1 VALRALPP
9 SHAGGSTSVAF
20 PATAFSSDETF
31 GDTAGSLVTAE
42 ECMRLNE
49 LNARSMNSDRIAEV
63 LRPLAVLFNE
73 PVHFSRVNRRGKWA
87 DEVIG
92 R

>member
-1 VALRALPP
+1 
-9 SHAGGSTSVAF
+9 
-20 PATAFSSDETF
+20 
-31 GDTAGSLVTAE
+31 
-42 ECMRLNE
+42 MRFNE

-73 PVHFSRVNRRGKWA
+73 PVHFSRGNRRGKWA